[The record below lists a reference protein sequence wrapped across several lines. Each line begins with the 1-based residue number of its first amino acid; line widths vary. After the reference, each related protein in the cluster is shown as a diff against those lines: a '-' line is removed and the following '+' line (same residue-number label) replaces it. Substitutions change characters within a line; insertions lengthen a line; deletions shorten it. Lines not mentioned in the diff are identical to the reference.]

1 MYKVIGIITTKP
13 RYVKFTLFVVVL
25 AISRLASAQEAD
37 SIAAARSHPFVH
49 AIAAPT
55 ILIAAGLAIKNQ
67 DHHIQKYFYDQ
78 DDGARHAPRTISDF
92 TQFAP
97 LGMVYILHA
106 MGKKGEH
113 KLLKATSL
121 ALQSEVLMIVM
132 VRPLKYVT
140 NETRPDGGS
149 NSFPS
154 GHTAQ
159 AFMAATFLHK
169 EYGYKSPWYSIAGYT
184 MASAVGVCR
193 MMGNKHWA
201 SDVLVGAGVG
211 TLSTN
216 LVYLYHKHRDHKKKM
231 QVTALPSYN
240 RGPGFYLAMKL

>member
-1 MYKVIGIITTKP
+1 M
-13 RYVKFTLFVVVL
+13 KFTLLVATL
-25 AISRLASAQEAD
+25 AFSKLVYAQHAD
-37 SIAAARSHPFVH
+37 SIAATRQHPFARAV
-49 AIAAPT
+49 AAPSF
-55 ILIAAGLAIKNQ
+55 LIAAGLAIKNQ
-67 DHHIQKYFYDQ
+67 NEHIQKYFYDQ
-78 DDGARHAPRTISDF
+78 DDGARHTPRNISDF
-92 TQFAP
+92 TQFVP
-97 LGMVYILHA
+97 IGVVYALHA

-113 KLLKATSL
+113 KILKTTSL
-121 ALQSEVLMIVM
+121 ALQSEVLMIAM
-132 VRPLKYVT
+132 VRPLKHFT
-140 NETRPDGGS
+140 NETRPDGGA

-159 AFMAATFLHK
+159 AFMAATLLHK

-193 MMGNKHWA
+193 MMGNRHWA

-216 LVYLYHKHRDHKKKM
+216 LVYLYHKHRDHKKM
-231 QVTALPSYN
+231 QITALPTYN